1 MNANLS
7 SLIRHLLTA
16 AGGFLVAKGLASA
29 DQVGEL
35 SGAAVSI
42 VGIAWSI
49 FKNKKEAAAPK
60 AE

>member
-7 SLIRHLLTA
+7 SLIRHLLSA

-29 DQVGEL
+29 DQIAEL

-42 VGIAWSI
+42 IGIAWSI
-49 FKNKKEAAAPK
+49 FKNKKDAADK